1 MFLTIKRSNISDCLT
16 PLIMPSGCPCR
27 GTALPCPDGCREA
40 MPEAPKSH
48 FLKGGLSAC
57 KRYPFGL
64 QKTTFCEPK
73 DDLLESPEKQPF
85 ATAAVCRRRMR
96 PRFRQKYLTAKSQ
109 NGISRDSI
117 CPQRQNATQRAK
129 KAEARTKKPHGEN
142 MRRKG
147 RKTPQAEKPCGS
159 AAGKQGISNAMPHT
173 YNIYSAQRAENSE
186 QEIIL
191 V

>member
-1 MFLTIKRSNISDCLT
+1 MFLTIKRSNISEHLT

-27 GTALPCPDGCREA
+27 GTALPCPDGCRET

-73 DDLLESPEKQPF
+73 DGLSESTKKQPF

-96 PRFRQKYLTAKSQ
+96 PRFQQKYLTAKSQ
-109 NGISRDSI
+109 NDISRDSI

-129 KAEARTKKPHGEN
+129 KTETRTKKSGSEN
-142 MRRKG
+142 MRRNG
-147 RKTPQAEKPCGS
+147 SKTPQAEKPCGS
-159 AAGKQGISNAMPHT
+159 AAGKQSRRNAMPHT

>member
-1 MFLTIKRSNISDCLT
+1 MFLTIKRSNISERLT

-27 GTALPCPDGCREA
+27 GTALPCPDGRREA

-73 DDLLESPEKQPF
+73 DGLLESPEKQPF

-96 PRFRQKYLTAKSQ
+96 PRFRQKYLTAKKQKQHKPRQHLPAAAKCNTEGEKGGSTDEKVRQ
-109 NGISRDSI
+109 REKAQKRKKNAAGGKTMRQRSRKTRP
-117 CPQRQNATQRAK
+117 PQR
-129 KAEARTKKPHGEN
+129 RTAH
-142 MRRKG
+142 
-147 RKTPQAEKPCGS
+147 
-159 AAGKQGISNAMPHT
+159 I
-173 YNIYSAQRAENSE
+173 
-186 QEIIL
+186 
-191 V
+191 

>member
-73 DDLLESPEKQPF
+73 DGLLESPKKTVLCNGSGLPSKNA
-85 ATAAVCRRRMR
+85 AT
-96 PRFRQKYLTAKSQ
+96 
-109 NGISRDSI
+109 ISAEISDG
-117 CPQRQNATQRAK
+117 K
-129 KAEARTKKPHGEN
+129 KAETAQAAERLSAAAKCNTADEKGGSTDEKAPRREYAPERPQNAAGGKT
-142 MRRKG
+142 MRQRS
-147 RKTPQAEKPCGS
+147 RKTGPPQR
-159 AAGKQGISNAMPHT
+159 HT
-173 YNIYSAQRAENSE
+173 AHI
-186 QEIIL
+186 
-191 V
+191 

>member
-1 MFLTIKRSNISDCLT
+1 MFLTIKRSNISERLT
-16 PLIMPSGCPCR
+16 PLIMPLGCPCR
-27 GTALPCPDGCREA
+27 GTALPCPDGRREA
-40 MPEAPKSH
+40 MPETAKSH

-129 KAEARTKKPHGEN
+129 KTEARTKKPHGKN

-159 AAGKQGISNAMPHT
+159 AAVKQGRSNAMPHT

>member
-73 DDLLESPEKQPF
+73 DGLLESPKKQPF
-85 ATAAVCRRRMR
+85 ATAAVYRRRMR
-96 PRFRQKYLTAKSQ
+96 PRFRQKYLTAKSRNSTSRGASVRSSKMQHNGRKRRKYGRKKTRREHAPERPQ
-109 NGISRDSI
+109 NAAGGKTMRQRSRKTRP
-117 CPQRQNATQRAK
+117 PQR
-129 KAEARTKKPHGEN
+129 H
-142 MRRKG
+142 
-147 RKTPQAEKPCGS
+147 
-159 AAGKQGISNAMPHT
+159 AAYI
-173 YNIYSAQRAENSE
+173 
-186 QEIIL
+186 
-191 V
+191 

>member
-73 DDLLESPEKQPF
+73 DGLLESTEKTVRCNGSGLPSKNA
-85 ATAAVCRRRMR
+85 AT
-96 PRFRQKYLTAKSQ
+96 
-109 NGISRDSI
+109 ISAEISDG
-117 CPQRQNATQRAK
+117 K
-129 KAEARTKKPHGEN
+129 KAETAQAAIASVSSDKTQHSGRKRRKHGRKKNTARTCAGKAEKLR
-142 MRRKG
+142 RRKNHAAAQP
-147 RKTPQAEKPCGS
+147 KNEAAATPCLTH
-159 AAGKQGISNAMPHT
+159 I
-173 YNIYSAQRAENSE
+173 IYSAQRAENSE

>member
-16 PLIMPSGCPCR
+16 PLIMPLGCPCR
-27 GTALPCPDGCREA
+27 GTALPCPDGRHEA

-48 FLKGGLSAC
+48 FLKGDLSAC

-64 QKTTFCEPK
+64 QKTTFCKPK
-73 DDLLESPEKQPF
+73 DGLLESPEKQPF

-96 PRFRQKYLTAKSQ
+96 PRFRQKYLTAKIQ

-117 CPQRQNATQRAK
+117 CQQQQNATQRAK
-129 KAEARTKKPHGEN
+129 KAEARTKKPHGKN

-147 RKTPQAEKPCGS
+147 RKTPQTEKPCGS
-159 AAGKQGISNAMPHT
+159 TAGKQGRRNAMPHT

>member
-1 MFLTIKRSNISDCLT
+1 MFLTIKRSNISERLT

-96 PRFRQKYLTAKSQ
+96 PRFRQKYLTAKSR
-109 NGISRDSI
+109 NSTSRGASVRSSKM
-117 CPQRQNATQRAK
+117 QHSGRK
-129 KAEARTKKPHGEN
+129 
-142 MRRKG
+142 RRKHG
-147 RKTPQAEKPCGS
+147 RKSPTARIC
-159 AAGKQGISNAMPHT
+159 AGKTEKRRRRKSM
-173 YNIYSAQRAENSE
+173 SQRSRKTRHQQRHAAH
-186 QEIIL
+186 I
-191 V
+191 

>member
-73 DDLLESPEKQPF
+73 DGLLEKPEKQPF

-117 CPQRQNATQRAK
+117 CPQRQNATQRAE
-129 KAEARTKKPHGEN
+129 KAEARTKNLTARICAGKAAKRH
-142 MRRKG
+142 RRKNHAAAQPENKAAATPY
-147 RKTPQAEKPCGS
+147 RTHIIYIAHNAPKTANK
-159 AAGKQGISNAMPHT
+159 
-173 YNIYSAQRAENSE
+173 R
-186 QEIIL
+186 
-191 V
+191 

>member
-1 MFLTIKRSNISDCLT
+1 MFLTIKRSNISERLT

-40 MPEAPKSH
+40 MPETPKSH

-73 DDLLESPEKQPF
+73 DGLLESPEKQSF

-96 PRFRQKYLTAKSQ
+96 PRFRQKYLTAKKPETAQAAERLSAAAKC
-109 NGISRDSI
+109 NTADEKGGSTDEKAPRREYA
-117 CPQRQNATQRAK
+117 PERPQNAAGGKTMRQRS
-129 KAEARTKKPHGEN
+129 
-142 MRRKG
+142 
-147 RKTPQAEKPCGS
+147 RKTRHQQRH
-159 AAGKQGISNAMPHT
+159 AAHI
-173 YNIYSAQRAENSE
+173 
-186 QEIIL
+186 
-191 V
+191 

>member
-1 MFLTIKRSNISDCLT
+1 MFLTIKRSNISDRLT

-85 ATAAVCRRRMR
+85 ATAAVCRRRMQ

-109 NGISRDSI
+109 NGISRGAPVHSSKM
-117 CPQRQNATQRAK
+117 QHSGRK
-129 KAEARTKKPHGEN
+129 
-142 MRRKG
+142 RRKHG
-147 RKTPQAEKPCGS
+147 RKSPTARIC
-159 AAGKQGISNAMPHT
+159 AGKAAKRRRRKNHAAAQSENKAAATPRCTHIIYIAHNAPKT
-173 YNIYSAQRAENSE
+173 ANKR
-186 QEIIL
+186 
-191 V
+191 

>member
-1 MFLTIKRSNISDCLT
+1 MFITIKRSNISDCLT

-40 MPEAPKSH
+40 MPEAAKSH

-73 DDLLESPEKQPF
+73 DGLLESPEKQPF

-96 PRFRQKYLTAKSQ
+96 PRFRQKYLTAKSR
-109 NGISRDSI
+109 NSTSRGASVRSSKMQHSGRKRRKHGRKSPTARI
-117 CPQRQNATQRAK
+117 CAG
-129 KAEARTKKPHGEN
+129 KAEKRR
-142 MRRKG
+142 RRKNHAAAQTENKASATPC
-147 RKTPQAEKPCGS
+147 RTHIIYIAHNAPKTANK
-159 AAGKQGISNAMPHT
+159 
-173 YNIYSAQRAENSE
+173 R
-186 QEIIL
+186 
-191 V
+191 

>member
-27 GTALPCPDGCREA
+27 GTALPCPDGCREV

-73 DDLLESPEKQPF
+73 DGLLESPEKQSF
-85 ATAAVCRRRMR
+85 ATAAVCRRRIR
-96 PRFRQKYLTAKSQ
+96 PRFRQKYLTAKSR
-109 NGISRDSI
+109 NSTSRGASVRSSKM
-117 CPQRQNATQRAK
+117 QHSGRK
-129 KAEARTKKPHGEN
+129 KAEARTKKPHGKN

-159 AAGKQGISNAMPHT
+159 TAGKQGIRNAMPHT

>member
-1 MFLTIKRSNISDCLT
+1 MFLTIKRSNISERLT

-73 DDLLESPEKQPF
+73 DGLLESPEKQPF

-96 PRFRQKYLTAKSQ
+96 PRFRQKYLTAKKPETAQAAERLS
-109 NGISRDSI
+109 
-117 CPQRQNATQRAK
+117 AAAK
-129 KAEARTKKPHGEN
+129 CNTADEKAEARTKKPHGEN

-159 AAGKQGISNAMPHT
+159 AAVKQGRRNAIPHT
-173 YNIYSAQRAENSE
+173 
-186 QEIIL
+186 
-191 V
+191 

>member
-27 GTALPCPDGCREA
+27 GTTLPCPDGCHEA
-40 MPEAPKSH
+40 MSEAPKSH

-73 DDLLESPEKQPF
+73 DGLLESPEKQPF

-96 PRFRQKYLTAKSQ
+96 PRFRQKYLTAKKPKQHKPRQHLPTATKRNTAGEKGGST
-109 NGISRDSI
+109 DEKA
-117 CPQRQNATQRAK
+117 PQREYAPERQKNAAGGKTMRQRS
-129 KAEARTKKPHGEN
+129 
-142 MRRKG
+142 
-147 RKTPQAEKPCGS
+147 RKTRPPQRHAS
-159 AAGKQGISNAMPHT
+159 HI
-173 YNIYSAQRAENSE
+173 
-186 QEIIL
+186 
-191 V
+191 

>member
-27 GTALPCPDGCREA
+27 GTALSCPDGCREA
-40 MPEAPKSH
+40 MPEALKSH

-57 KRYPFGL
+57 ERYPFGL

-73 DDLLESPEKQPF
+73 DGLLESPEKQPF

-96 PRFRQKYLTAKSQ
+96 PRFRQKYLTAKSR
-109 NGISRDSI
+109 NSTSRGSI
-117 CPQRQNATQRAK
+117 CPQQQNATQRAK
-129 KAEARTKKPHGEN
+129 KAEARTKKPHGKN

-159 AAGKQGISNAMPHT
+159 AVGKQGRRNATLHT

>member
-57 KRYPFGL
+57 KRHPFGL

-73 DDLLESPEKQPF
+73 DGLLESPENSPLQRQQSALKNAAMISAEISDGKKQKQHKPRQYLS
-85 ATAAVCRRRMR
+85 AAAKCNTAGEKGGSTDEKVRQREKAQKRKKNAAGGKTMR
-96 PRFRQKYLTAKSQ
+96 QR
-109 NGISRDSI
+109 SRKTRP
-117 CPQRQNATQRAK
+117 PQRHAAHIIYIAHNA
-129 KAEARTKKPHGEN
+129 P
-142 MRRKG
+142 
-147 RKTPQAEKPCGS
+147 KTANK
-159 AAGKQGISNAMPHT
+159 
-173 YNIYSAQRAENSE
+173 R
-186 QEIIL
+186 
-191 V
+191 

>member
-27 GTALPCPDGCREA
+27 GTALPCPDGCHEA

-73 DDLLESPEKQPF
+73 DGLLESHEKLPF

-96 PRFRQKYLTAKSQ
+96 PRFRQKYLTAKKPKRHKPRQHLPAAAKCNTEGEKGGST
-109 NGISRDSI
+109 DEKA
-117 CPQRQNATQRAK
+117 PQQEYAPERQKNAACGKTMRQRS
-129 KAEARTKKPHGEN
+129 
-142 MRRKG
+142 
-147 RKTPQAEKPCGS
+147 RKTRPLQRH
-159 AAGKQGISNAMPHT
+159 AAHI
-173 YNIYSAQRAENSE
+173 
-186 QEIIL
+186 
-191 V
+191 

>member
-1 MFLTIKRSNISDCLT
+1 MFLTIKRSNISERLT
-16 PLIMPSGCPCR
+16 PLIMPLGCPCR

-40 MPEAPKSH
+40 MPEAAKSH

-64 QKTTFCEPK
+64 QKTTFCKPK
-73 DDLLESPEKQPF
+73 DGLLESPEKQPF

-109 NGISRDSI
+109 NSTSRGSI
-117 CPQRQNATQRAK
+117 CQQRQSTTQRAK
-129 KAEARTKKPHGEN
+129 KAETRTKKPHGEN

-147 RKTPQAEKPCGS
+147 RKTPQTEKPCGS
-159 AAGKQGISNAMPHT
+159 ADGKQGIRNAMPHT

>member
-73 DDLLESPEKQPF
+73 DGLLESPEKQPF

-96 PRFRQKYLTAKSQ
+96 PRFRQKYLTAKKKKQHKPRQHLPAAAKRNTAGEKGGSTDEKAPRREHAPERPQ
-109 NGISRDSI
+109 NAAGGKTMRQRSRKTRH
-117 CPQRQNATQRAK
+117 PQR
-129 KAEARTKKPHGEN
+129 H
-142 MRRKG
+142 
-147 RKTPQAEKPCGS
+147 
-159 AAGKQGISNAMPHT
+159 AAHI
-173 YNIYSAQRAENSE
+173 
-186 QEIIL
+186 
-191 V
+191 

>member
-1 MFLTIKRSNISDCLT
+1 MFLTIKRSNISERLT

-40 MPEAPKSH
+40 MPETPKSH

-64 QKTTFCEPK
+64 QKTTFYEPK
-73 DDLLESPEKQPF
+73 DGLLESHEKQPF

-109 NGISRDSI
+109 NSISRGSI
-117 CPQRQNATQRAK
+117 CPQQQNTTQRAK
-129 KAEARTKKPHGEN
+129 KAEVRTKKPHGEN

-159 AAGKQGISNAMPHT
+159 AGGKQGIRNATPHT

>member
-1 MFLTIKRSNISDCLT
+1 MFLTIKRSNISERLT

-73 DDLLESPEKQPF
+73 DGLLESPKKQPF

-96 PRFRQKYLTAKSQ
+96 PRFRQKYLTAKKKKQHKPRQHLPAAAKRNTAGEKGGSTDEKAP
-109 NGISRDSI
+109 RREYA
-117 CPQRQNATQRAK
+117 PERPQNAAGGKTMRQRS
-129 KAEARTKKPHGEN
+129 
-142 MRRKG
+142 
-147 RKTPQAEKPCGS
+147 RKTRHQQRH
-159 AAGKQGISNAMPHT
+159 AAHI
-173 YNIYSAQRAENSE
+173 
-186 QEIIL
+186 
-191 V
+191 

>member
-16 PLIMPSGCPCR
+16 PLIMPLGCPCR

-57 KRYPFGL
+57 ERPSFGL

-73 DDLLESPEKQPF
+73 DGLLESPEKQPF
-85 ATAAVCRRRMR
+85 ATAAVWRRRMR

-129 KAEARTKKPHGEN
+129 KAEARTKKPHGKN

-159 AAGKQGISNAMPHT
+159 AAVKQGRRNATPHT

>member
-1 MFLTIKRSNISDCLT
+1 MFLTIKRSNISERLT

-40 MPEAPKSH
+40 MPEAAKSH

-96 PRFRQKYLTAKSQ
+96 PRFRQKYLTAKSR
-109 NGISRDSI
+109 NSISRGSI
-117 CPQRQNATQRAK
+117 CPQQQNATQRAK
-129 KAEARTKKPHGEN
+129 KAEARTKKPHGKN

-159 AAGKQGISNAMPHT
+159 TDVKQGRRNAMPHT

>member
-1 MFLTIKRSNISDCLT
+1 MFLTIKRSNISERLT

-27 GTALPCPDGCREA
+27 GTALPCPDGCRKA
-40 MPEAPKSH
+40 MSEAPKSH

-73 DDLLESPEKQPF
+73 HGLLESPEKQPF
-85 ATAAVCRRRMR
+85 ATAAVCRRRML
-96 PRFRQKYLTAKSQ
+96 PRFRQKYLTAKKQKQHKPRSV
-109 NGISRDSI
+109 

-129 KAEARTKKPHGEN
+129 KAGARTKKPHGKN

-159 AAGKQGISNAMPHT
+159 AAGKQGRRNAMPHT

>member
-73 DDLLESPEKQPF
+73 DDLSESTEKQSF

-96 PRFRQKYLTAKSQ
+96 PRFRQKYLTAKKQKQHKPRSV
-109 NGISRDSI
+109 
-117 CPQRQNATQRAK
+117 CPQQQNATQRAK
-129 KAEARTKKPHGEN
+129 KTEVRTKNPTARTCAGKAAKSR
-142 MRRKG
+142 RRKNHAAAQPENKASATPC
-147 RKTPQAEKPCGS
+147 RTHIIYISHNAPKTANK
-159 AAGKQGISNAMPHT
+159 
-173 YNIYSAQRAENSE
+173 R
-186 QEIIL
+186 
-191 V
+191 

>member
-1 MFLTIKRSNISDCLT
+1 MFLTIKRSNISERLT

-40 MPEAPKSH
+40 MSEAPKSH

-73 DDLLESPEKQPF
+73 DGLLESPEKQPF

-96 PRFRQKYLTAKSQ
+96 PRFRQKYLTAKKLKQ
-109 NGISRDSI
+109 HK
-117 CPQRQNATQRAK
+117 PRQHLPAAAK
-129 KAEARTKKPHGEN
+129 HNTAGEKGGSADEKAPRREYGAGKAAKRR
-142 MRRKG
+142 RRKNHAAAQTENKAAATPC
-147 RKTPQAEKPCGS
+147 RTHIIYIAHNAPKTANK
-159 AAGKQGISNAMPHT
+159 
-173 YNIYSAQRAENSE
+173 R
-186 QEIIL
+186 
-191 V
+191 

>member
-73 DDLLESPEKQPF
+73 DGLLESPKKQPF

-96 PRFRQKYLTAKSQ
+96 PRFQQKYLTAKSQ
-109 NGISRDSI
+109 NDISRDSI

-129 KAEARTKKPHGEN
+129 KAEARTKNPTARIGAGKAAKRR
-142 MRRKG
+142 RRKNH
-147 RKTPQAEKPCGS
+147 
-159 AAGKQGISNAMPHT
+159 AA
-173 YNIYSAQRAENSE
+173 AQP
-186 QEIIL
+186 
-191 V
+191 

>member
-16 PLIMPSGCPCR
+16 PLITSSRCPCR
-27 GTALPCPDGCREA
+27 GTALPCPDGCRKA

-73 DDLLESPEKQPF
+73 DGLLESPEKQPF

-96 PRFRQKYLTAKSQ
+96 PRFRQKYLTAKKQKQHKPRQHLPAATKRNTAGEKGGSTDKKAPRQ
-109 NGISRDSI
+109 EYAPERQKNAAGGKTMRQRSRKTRP
-117 CPQRQNATQRAK
+117 PQR
-129 KAEARTKKPHGEN
+129 H
-142 MRRKG
+142 
-147 RKTPQAEKPCGS
+147 
-159 AAGKQGISNAMPHT
+159 AAHI
-173 YNIYSAQRAENSE
+173 
-186 QEIIL
+186 
-191 V
+191 

>member
-73 DDLLESPEKQPF
+73 DGLLESPEKQPF

-109 NGISRDSI
+109 NSISRGASARSDK
-117 CPQRQNATQRAK
+117 TQHSGRK
-129 KAEARTKKPHGEN
+129 RRKHGRKSLTARTCAGKAAK
-142 MRRKG
+142 RRK
-147 RKTPQAEKPCGS
+147 RKNH
-159 AAGKQGISNAMPHT
+159 AA
-173 YNIYSAQRAENSE
+173 AQP
-186 QEIIL
+186 
-191 V
+191 

>member
-1 MFLTIKRSNISDCLT
+1 MFLTIKRSNISEHLT

-73 DDLLESPEKQPF
+73 DDLLESPKNSP
-85 ATAAVCRRRMR
+85 
-96 PRFRQKYLTAKSQ
+96 L
-109 NGISRDSI
+109 
-117 CPQRQNATQRAK
+117 QRQQYA
-129 KAEARTKKPHGEN
+129 AEECGHDS
-142 MRRKG
+142 G
-147 RKTPQAEKPCGS
+147 R
-159 AAGKQGISNAMPHT
+159 
-173 YNIYSAQRAENSE
+173 NI
-186 QEIIL
+186 
-191 V
+191 